1 MTDEKERNIDEAMGF
16 EFIDGEI
23 VPIFELT
30 EEQEREFY
38 AAGLSGLKGLR
49 LPIQNQMGV
58 RNKT

>member
-1 MTDEKERNIDEAMGF
+1 MTDEKERNINEAMGF

-38 AAGLSGLKGLR
+38 AAGVIGPEGLTIAYSKPDGR
-49 LPIQNQMGV
+49 Q
-58 RNKT
+58 K

>member
-1 MTDEKERNIDEAMGF
+1 MGF

-38 AAGLSGLKGLR
+38 AAGVIGHEGLTIAYSKPDGR
-49 LPIQNQMGV
+49 Q
-58 RNKT
+58 K